1 MLNQEY
7 PKSLLFSNNNS
18 VIGEQKLFFIIKGQG
33 VFIFENTNNENTC
46 QFNLYNQEKNDGLRI
61 EFSLNKVIVKIIK

>member
-7 PKSLLFSNNNS
+7 PKSLLFLNNNS
-18 VIGEQKLFFIIKGQG
+18 IIGEQKLLFIIKGQG
-33 VFIFENTNNENTC
+33 VFIFENTNNKNTC

-61 EFSLNKVIVKIIK
+61 EFYLNRVIVNRL